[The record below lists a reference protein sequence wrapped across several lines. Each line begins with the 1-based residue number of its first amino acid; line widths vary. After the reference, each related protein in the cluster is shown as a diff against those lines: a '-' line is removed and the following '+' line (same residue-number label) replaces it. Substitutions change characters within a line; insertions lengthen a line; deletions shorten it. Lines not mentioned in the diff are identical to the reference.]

1 MKKKITRQKVT
12 INIYNLETP
21 LGQKKSQLTL
31 VIAALYIILYFNA
44 IYIYGAMDLQLLNN
58 MIL

>member
-1 MKKKITRQKVT
+1 MKHYK
-12 INIYNLETP
+12 P
-21 LGQKKSQLTL
+21 LKNVDSDKTKRAP
-31 VIAALYIILYFNA
+31 VIAASYIILYFNA